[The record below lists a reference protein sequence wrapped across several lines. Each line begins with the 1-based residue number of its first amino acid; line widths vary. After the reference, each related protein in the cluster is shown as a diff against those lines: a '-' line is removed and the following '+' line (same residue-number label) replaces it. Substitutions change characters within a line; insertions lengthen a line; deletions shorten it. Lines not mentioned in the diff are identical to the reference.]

1 MMLFI
6 LLLALILVVLVVIAW
21 TLARHRPALTP
32 ETRLLS
38 LGALALV
45 AVGVGVLW
53 WYGWFER

>member
-1 MMLFI
+1 MLLI

-21 TLARHRPALTP
+21 TLARHRPPLTP
-32 ETRLLS
+32 ATRPLV
-38 LGALALV
+38 LGALVLV

>member
-1 MMLFI
+1 MLLI

-32 ETRLLS
+32 ETRPLV

-45 AVGVGVLW
+45 VVGLGVLW
-53 WYGWFER
+53 WYGWFKR